1 MIQDHSNF
9 MANTTLLTSI
19 ATAIMTLGLIF
30 AMLALEDS
38 KSFSTMRRAIR
49 SMIIAVSLV
58 IISVPVFI
66 TSLKPVELRAKD
78 IPLSSVANQISI
90 DGDKVKIDK
99 LPEKIKYKPWKLYHD
114 DAHRSDQIFKFET
127 DEFYNKSYL
136 IDSDHVKYDL
146 SEEDANYIK
155 SKQSKGEK

>member
-9 MANTTLLTSI
+9 MANTTLLAEVGTALMLVGALFSLLALDDARRHRTMGRSIRRMIIGVFFVIASTSI
-19 ATAIMTLGLIF
+19 IL
-30 AMLALEDS
+30 
-38 KSFSTMRRAIR
+38 
-49 SMIIAVSLV
+49 
-58 IISVPVFI
+58 
-66 TSLKPVELRAKD
+66 TSLIPVNSRATD

-90 DGDKVKIDK
+90 DGDKVKIDR
-99 LPEKIKYKPWKLYHD
+99 LPEKMKYKPWKLYHE
-114 DAHRSDQIFKFET
+114 DAHQSDQIFKFET

-155 SKQSKGEK
+155 SKQAKGE